1 MPKHDIKEILAAAQ
15 ALGVAFAEF
24 EIATGKDFGYVTDVV
39 TRVRPKWPRAAA
51 PPRLRRR
58 PRRAAGRPLSPRRNR
73 ARSEPGGKTAA
84 RRAA

>member
-1 MPKHDIKEILAAAQ
+1 MKHYMERLAEAAA

-24 EIATGKDFGYVTDVV
+24 EIATGKDFGYVTDGI
-39 TRVRPKWPRAAA
+39 TRVRPKWPRTAA